1 MRNPL
6 GDARFLL
13 SVAQLQQLP
22 PPDLPEA
29 AFAGRSNAGK
39 SSALNALCGHK
50 SLARVS
56 KTPGRTQLLNFFEL
70 PDARL
75 VDLPGYGFAD
85 VPLEVKRTWSPLING
100 YLRHRE
106 CLRGIVLI
114 MDIRHPLTPFD
125 RQMLSWAQDV
135 RARPQRAAPAE
146 ARSEADALWTDPGP
160 DDSPGTGVPVH
171 ILLTKSDK
179 LSQGAARQVL
189 RTVEQELA
197 KQKAAASVQLFSAQT
212 KAGVEEARNKLQT
225 WLALPPRR

>member
-22 PPDLPEA
+22 APDLPEV

-39 SSALNALCGHK
+39 SSALNVLCSHK
-50 SLARVS
+50 GLARVS

-85 VPLEVKRTWSPLING
+85 VPLEVKRTWGPLING
-100 YLRHRE
+100 YLRGRE

-125 RQMLSWAQDV
+125 RQMLSWAQDGD
-135 RARPQRAAPAE
+135 RA
-146 ARSEADALWTDPGP
+146 
-160 DDSPGTGVPVH
+160 VH
-171 ILLTKSDK
+171 ILLTKCDK
-179 LSQGAARQVL
+179 LTPSAAR
-189 RTVEQELA
+189 RALA
-197 KQKAAASVQLFSAQT
+197 EVQKQLAAQAGAPTVQLFSAHNKQG
-212 KAGVEEARNKLQT
+212 ADEARAKVKG
-225 WLALPPRR
+225 WLGADTEKPPP